1 MTISPGTGLMILRAA
16 TAAVMIIHGI
26 ARARLG
32 IVDDF
37 GVVLNQWGFPL
48 GFALAWTITIVEIA
62 GGAILAAGFLVL
74 PLCAWF
80 AFQLLM
86 GIYLIHGRV
95 GWFVVGAG
103 RNGMEF
109 SAFLLLC
116 LIVIA
121 LTRNS
126 AGVLRSSP
134 DRLDQPPDPAARR
147 ETQPTRA

>member
-1 MTISPGTGLMILRAA
+1 MTTSPALALTLLRAG
-16 TAAVMIIHGI
+16 TALLLIVHGV
-26 ARARLG
+26 ARAWLG

-37 GVVLNQWGFPL
+37 GTAFTAWGFPA
-48 GFALAWTITIVEIA
+48 GPALAWTVTIVEIA
-62 GGAILAAGFLVL
+62 GGTLLAAGLFVL
-74 PLCAWF
+74 PLSAWF

-109 SAFLLLC
+109 SVLLILC

-121 LTRNS
+121 MTR
-126 AGVLRSSP
+126 G
-134 DRLDQPPDPAARR
+134 AAISVAPRR
-147 ETQPTRA
+147 

>member
-1 MTISPGTGLMILRAA
+1 MMASPAVGLTLLRAG
-16 TAAVMIIHGI
+16 TALLLIVHGV
-26 ARARLG
+26 ARAWLG

-37 GVVLNQWGFPL
+37 GVALNSWGFPA
-48 GFALAWTITIVEIA
+48 GFALAWTITIVEIG
-62 GGAILAAGFLVL
+62 GGALLAAGIFVR

-109 SAFLLLC
+109 SVLLILC

-121 LTRNS
+121 MTRES
-126 AGVLRSSP
+126 ALPRGNN
-134 DRLDQPPDPAARR
+134 
-147 ETQPTRA
+147 E

>member
-1 MTISPGTGLMILRAA
+1 MSPAIALTLLRAG
-16 TAAVMIIHGI
+16 TALVLIIHGV
-26 ARARLG
+26 ARAWLG

-37 GVVLNQWGFPL
+37 GVALNAWGFPAGL
-48 GFALAWTITIVEIA
+48 ALAWVITIVEII
-62 GGAILAAGFLVL
+62 GGALLAAGLLVR

-109 SAFLLLC
+109 SALMLLC
-116 LIVIA
+116 LVVIA
-121 LTRNS
+121 LS
-126 AGVLRSSP
+126 APYALS
-134 DRLDQPPDPAARR
+134 AASLTHRR
-147 ETQPTRA
+147 

>member
-1 MTISPGTGLMILRAA
+1 MADSGSQLRSAEPATHVALALAMLRAG
-16 TAAVMIIHGI
+16 TALIMIIHGV

-37 GVVLNQWGFPL
+37 GTVLNNWGFPAGL
-48 GFALAWTITIVEIA
+48 ALAWTITIVEIA
-62 GGAILAAGFLVL
+62 GGTLLAAGVFVR

-80 AFQLLM
+80 AWQLLM

-95 GWFVVGAG
+95 GWFTVGAG

-109 SAFLLLC
+109 SVLLILC

-121 LTRNS
+121 MTC
-126 AGVLRSSP
+126 
-134 DRLDQPPDPAARR
+134 DAALAVRR
-147 ETQPTRA
+147 R

>member
-1 MTISPGTGLMILRAA
+1 MALALLRVG
-16 TAAVMIIHGI
+16 TAAMMIIHGA

-37 GVVLNQWGFPL
+37 GVVLNTWGFPA

-62 GGAILAAGFLVL
+62 GGALLAAGVLVR

-103 RNGMEF
+103 RNGMEY
-109 SAFLLLC
+109 SVMLLLC
-116 LIVIA
+116 LTVVAMTSGAA
-121 LTRNS
+121 L
-126 AGVLRSSP
+126 
-134 DRLDQPPDPAARR
+134 RLVARR
-147 ETQPTRA
+147 

>member
-1 MTISPGTGLMILRAA
+1 MTMASPAVALTLLRAG
-16 TAAVMIIHGI
+16 TAMVMIVHGV
-26 ARARLG
+26 ARAWLG

-37 GVVLNQWGFPL
+37 GGAFNAWGFPAGL
-48 GFALAWTITIVEIA
+48 ALAWTITIVEIV
-62 GGAILAAGFLVL
+62 GGTLLAAGIFVL

-109 SAFLLLC
+109 SAVLLLC
-116 LIVIA
+116 LAVIA
-121 LTRNS
+121 MTR
-126 AGVLRSSP
+126 
-134 DRLDQPPDPAARR
+134 DAALSVTSRR
-147 ETQPTRA
+147 

>member
-1 MTISPGTGLMILRAA
+1 MMTTTPHAALTLLRAG
-16 TAAVMIIHGI
+16 TAAIMIVHGV
-26 ARARLG
+26 ARAWLG

-37 GVVLNQWGFPL
+37 GVVLNQWGFPF

-62 GGAILAAGFLVL
+62 GGALLAAGILVL

-86 GIYLIHGRV
+86 GIYLIHFRV

-109 SAFLLLC
+109 SVLLLLC
-116 LIVIA
+116 LVVIA
-121 LTRNS
+121 L
-126 AGVLRSSP
+126 ARSSSAM
-134 DRLDQPPDPAARR
+134 RTSRWR
-147 ETQPTRA
+147 

>member
-1 MTISPGTGLMILRAA
+1 MSPAIALTLLRAG
-16 TAAVMIIHGI
+16 TALVLIIHGV
-26 ARARLG
+26 ARAWLG

-37 GVVLNQWGFPL
+37 GVALNAWGFPAGL
-48 GFALAWTITIVEIA
+48 ALAWVITIVEII
-62 GGAILAAGFLVL
+62 GGALLAAGLLVR

-109 SAFLLLC
+109 SALMLLC

-121 LTRNS
+121 LS
-126 AGVLRSSP
+126 APYALSAAS
-134 DRLDQPPDPAARR
+134 LARR
-147 ETQPTRA
+147 R

>member
-1 MTISPGTGLMILRAA
+1 MMASPAVGLTLLRAA
-16 TAAVMIIHGI
+16 TALLLVVHGV
-26 ARARLG
+26 ARAWLG

-37 GVVLNQWGFPL
+37 GVALNSWGFPA
-48 GFALAWTITIVEIA
+48 GFALAWTITIVEIV
-62 GGAILAAGFLVL
+62 GGALLAAGIFVR

-109 SAFLLLC
+109 SVLLILC

-121 LTRNS
+121 M
-126 AGVLRSSP
+126 
-134 DRLDQPPDPAARR
+134 
-147 ETQPTRA
+147 TRASALPRGNNE

>member
-1 MTISPGTGLMILRAA
+1 MGSSALALAILRVG
-16 TAAVMIIHGI
+16 TALLLIIHGI
-26 ARARLG
+26 ARAWLG

-37 GVVLNQWGFPL
+37 GVVLGVWGFPAGL
-48 GFALAWTITIVEIA
+48 TLAWTITIVEIV
-62 GGAILAAGFLVL
+62 GGSLLAAGMFVL

-103 RNGMEF
+103 RNGVEY
-109 SAFLLLC
+109 SVLLMLC

-121 LTRNS
+121 MTRYTC
-126 AGVLRSSP
+126 RK
-134 DRLDQPPDPAARR
+134 
-147 ETQPTRA
+147 

>member
-1 MTISPGTGLMILRAA
+1 MTPAPVLALTALRAG
-16 TAAVMIIHGI
+16 TALILIIHGV
-26 ARARLG
+26 ARAWLG

-37 GVVLNQWGFPL
+37 GTAFGAWGFPA
-48 GFALAWTITIVEIA
+48 GFALAWTVTVVEIV
-62 GGAILAAGFLVL
+62 GGALLAAGILVT

-103 RNGMEF
+103 RNGVEF
-109 SAFLLLC
+109 SVLLILC

-121 LTRNS
+121 MTRD
-126 AGVLRSSP
+126 AAIG
-134 DRLDQPPDPAARR
+134 AARR
-147 ETQPTRA
+147 R